1 MAHDGR
7 WRRESGPDSST
18 VGAGS
23 FLELEMAPLNLLT
36 FLGDLTTLKWTM
48 GCTGIVI
55 VTRRVIEYDMS
66 RMEIVHAGIK
76 EDFSLTTIW
85 VSRTRMHKTAEACS
99 SVDADRE

>member
-1 MAHDGR
+1 M
-7 WRRESGPDSST
+7 
-18 VGAGS
+18 
-23 FLELEMAPLNLLT
+23 
-36 FLGDLTTLKWTM
+36 
-48 GCTGIVI
+48 I
-55 VTRRVIEYDMS
+55 VTWPGIEYDLS

>member
-36 FLGDLTTLKWTM
+36 FLGGKTLQYW
-48 GCTGIVI
+48 IALVI
-55 VTRRVIEYDMS
+55 VTRPGIEYDLSMG
-66 RMEIVHAGIK
+66 EI
-76 EDFSLTTIW
+76 
-85 VSRTRMHKTAEACS
+85 
-99 SVDADRE
+99 